1 MSETAIFVIGSIVW
15 AITVA
20 GTVLAG
26 GYLLGQPRRSK
37 PKPKPGPSGGND
49 ETTN

>member
-1 MSETAIFVIGSIVW
+1 MSETVIFIIGSIVW

-26 GYLLGQPRRSK
+26 GYLLGDSRRAQAKRRS
-37 PKPKPGPSGGND
+37 GGASD
-49 ETTN
+49 QGD

>member
-1 MSETAIFVIGSIVW
+1 MSEAAIFIVGSIVW

-26 GYLLGQPRRSK
+26 GYLLGQPKRAK
-37 PKPKPGPSGGND
+37 PTSPPTDSDD
-49 ETTN
+49 EQKG

>member
-1 MSETAIFVIGSIVW
+1 MSETAIFIIGAVVW

-26 GYLLGQPRRSK
+26 GYLLGQPKRAK
-37 PKPKPGPSGGND
+37 PKNPPTGSADKDG
-49 ETTN
+49 

>member
-1 MSETAIFVIGSIVW
+1 MSETAIFIIGAVVW

-26 GYLLGQPRRSK
+26 GYLLGQPSRSK
-37 PKPKPGPSGGND
+37 PKSQSADSADD
-49 ETTN
+49 EG

>member
-1 MSETAIFVIGSIVW
+1 MSEAAIFVVGAIVW

-26 GYLLGQPRRSK
+26 GYLLGQPKRAK
-37 PKPKPGPSGGND
+37 PKSPPTGGAN
-49 ETTN
+49 EGG

>member
-1 MSETAIFVIGSIVW
+1 MSETAIFLVGAIVW

-26 GYLLGQPRRSK
+26 GYLLGQPKRAK
-37 PKPKPGPSGGND
+37 PKSPPTGGSD
-49 ETTN
+49 EDA

>member
-1 MSETAIFVIGSIVW
+1 MSETLIFIIGSIVW

-26 GYLLGQPRRSK
+26 GYLLGDSRRAEAKRQSR
-37 PKPKPGPSGGND
+37 NAADQD
-49 ETTN
+49 E